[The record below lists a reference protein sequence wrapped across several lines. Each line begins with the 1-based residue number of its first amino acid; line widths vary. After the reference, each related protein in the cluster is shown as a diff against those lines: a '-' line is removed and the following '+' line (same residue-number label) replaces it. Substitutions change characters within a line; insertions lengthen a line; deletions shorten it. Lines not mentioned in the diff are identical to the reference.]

1 MATTHVIMTGSI
13 RGPSERKL
21 TKMCAMMDVTS
32 DRAFGEAE
40 TEGFLEAIER
50 MTPPTEFILGA
61 ADDEDGELSVL
72 SVLLMEIEDLGR
84 GEAITDVTGRYTIA
98 HSDLTPLKN
107 EAQYVVLNVGKD
119 DSGCASDY
127 NALDAAFELARSI
140 QSVDPERARA
150 IETSLVN
157 NFGPAFELDWGEDA
171 PSAPSN
177 RLSRVEA
184 LELSEFDF

>member
-1 MATTHVIMTGSI
+1 MMADYTS
-13 RGPSERKL
+13 GPHERNQ

-32 DRAFGEAE
+32 ERAFGEAE
-40 TEGFLEAIER
+40 TEDFLEAIER
-50 MTPPTEFILGA
+50 MSPPEEGLVS
-61 ADDEDGELSVL
+61 ELDNVL
-72 SVLLMEIEDLGR
+72 SVLFMEIEDLGR